1 MTNTRLN
8 NYEAIRRRRRQTIF
22 GNNVIQVNSDSEEE
36 ENQITIDDFAK
47 VELTVAK
54 VVNAEPIKKAKKLLK
69 LTLDD
74 GSGTDRIVA
83 SGIAKFYTPEDLIGK
98 NVIVVSNLKPAVL
111 CGVESNGMILA
122 ADDGDDIKVIF
133 VNDIT
138 PGSRIR

>member
-1 MTNTRLN
+1 M
-8 NYEAIRRRRRQTIF
+8 
-22 GNNVIQVNSDSEEE
+22 G
-36 ENQITIDDFAK
+36 IDDFAK